1 VAHHPVPLQT
11 GAGGADSAGTLSPL
25 LCADESQL
33 WLKVA
38 VWCLPIEYI
47 VFVISN
53 VQILEYALPVHLHG
67 NHYMYSF
74 PAARTVTERKPI
86 DVRTV

>member
-1 VAHHPVPLQT
+1 MAF
-11 GAGGADSAGTLSPL
+11 
-25 LCADESQL
+25 ESQL

-38 VWCLPIEYI
+38 VWCLLIVNV

-67 NHYMYSF
+67 MSTPCHMY
-74 PAARTVTERKPI
+74 VCC
-86 DVRTV
+86 